1 MSADALA
8 PVARP
13 QAVDGRLLRFS
24 LNLDALATGTTGVLS
39 AIASVAWADR
49 LGLPAGLLLA
59 VGLFLVAGAAV
70 VRWFAT
76 RPAIPRT
83 FVLAVIAV
91 NVLWALDSALM
102 LVVDGFSPT
111 TLGQVAVAVQAA
123 GVLGLALLQ
132 WAGLRAATPVTR

>member
-8 PVARP
+8 SSARP
-13 QAVDGRLLRFS
+13 QAVDGRLLRLS
-24 LNLDALATGTTGVLS
+24 LNLDALATGTTGLLS
-39 AIASVAWADR
+39 AVASVALDDQ
-49 LGLPAGLLLA
+49 LGLPASLLLA
-59 VGLFLVAGAAV
+59 VGLVLVAGAVA

-91 NVLWALDSALM
+91 NVVWALDSTLL
-102 LVVDGFSPT
+102 LVVDAFSPT
-111 TLGQVAVAVQAA
+111 TAGQIAIAMQAA

-132 WAGLRAATPVTR
+132 WAGLRVAR

>member
-1 MSADALA
+1 MSALA
-8 PVARP
+8 PSARP

-24 LNLDALATGTTGVLS
+24 LNLDALATGTTGVL
-39 AIASVAWADR
+39 ALVAGAALTGD

-59 VGLFLVAGAAV
+59 VGALLVAGAAT

-76 RPAIPRT
+76 RPAIPRS

-91 NVLWALDSALM
+91 NVAWALDSVLL

-111 TLGQVAVAVQAA
+111 TLGQVVVAVQAA
-123 GVLGLALLQ
+123 GVLGFALLQ
-132 WAGLRAATPVTR
+132 WAGLRAATRR